1 MVSYD
6 QSKEL
11 ALSIGMKDD
20 KATHFKCA
28 LIASAVST
36 ILGNPFDVLKTR
48 AIMLNKKA

>member
-20 KATHFKCA
+20 KTTHFKCA
-28 LIASAVST
+28 LMASAIAT
-36 ILGNPFDVLKTR
+36 IFGNPFDVLKTR
-48 AIMLNKKA
+48 AIMLNKQA